1 MVERGYEEYWLLRDM
16 GPRSVT
22 YGDPRCV
29 LATEDPCDRK
39 GGFSRTPR
47 NRKIASTREQTWG
60 RYQRSMIGTVD
71 IDHENVNLSTRFDN
85 LSPANLELSVSFG
98 DVFSR
103 DQCNKATTM
112 RN

>member
-1 MVERGYEEYWLLRDM
+1 
-16 GPRSVT
+16 
-22 YGDPRCV
+22 
-29 LATEDPCDRK
+29 
-39 GGFSRTPR
+39 
-47 NRKIASTREQTWG
+47 
-60 RYQRSMIGTVD
+60 MIGTVD

>member
-47 NRKIASTREQTWG
+47 NRKLPP
-60 RYQRSMIGTVD
+60 
-71 IDHENVNLSTRFDN
+71 HENRHGKISEEHDRY
-85 LSPANLELSVSFG
+85 
-98 DVFSR
+98 R
-103 DQCNKATTM
+103 
-112 RN
+112 